1 MGPKILDLEEKAG
14 FLAAFPKTSRVLGKS
29 LLLLIF
35 SLSTPQVFPQTPGSS
50 GTGGG
55 TAPLS
60 ALQNYRIGRD
70 LEARE
75 RMQEAAPYYNEAARI
90 CNDEISRNMA
100 TRDSY
105 SVLAWTLQRQRKYA
119 DVITWGER
127 GLRLYADEYRIVETM
142 GEAYFYLDDY
152 DNSLRFMQRYVN
164 TLPQGERTSVAY
176 FFIGETYR
184 LQRKYR
190 HADIAITTAVRLEPG
205 VALWWYR
212 LGTVRESA
220 GDRAPAIAA
229 YEQALRLNPNYQQ
242 AQDGL
247 NRLRPPGSP

>member
-1 MGPKILDLEEKAG
+1 M
-14 FLAAFPKTSRVLGKS
+14 T
-29 LLLLIF
+29 
-35 SLSTPQVFPQTPGSS
+35 
-50 GTGGG
+50 
-55 TAPLS
+55 
-60 ALQNYRIGRD
+60 
-70 LEARE
+70 EA
-75 RMQEAAPYYNEAARI
+75 MPYYDEAVRI

-105 SVLAWTLQRQRKYA
+105 TVLVWTLQRQRKYA

-142 GEAYFYLDDY
+142 GEGYFYLDDY
-152 DNSLRFMQRYVN
+152 ENSLRFMQRYVN
-164 TLPQGERTSVAY
+164 SLPQGERASVAY
-176 FFIGETYR
+176 FFTGEIYR

-190 HADIAITTAVRLEPG
+190 HADIAMTTAVRLEPG

-220 GDRAPAIAA
+220 GDNASAIAA

-242 AQDGL
+242 ALDGL
-247 NRLRPPGSP
+247 NRLRLPAP